1 MNISCRGGGE
11 PTVDFFADV
20 GADTLVPDLVR
31 PDTWRPD
38 LVGVDLVEVARRE
51 VMPNGA
57 PTPAES
63 NARGLIREYIGNISG
78 TQARRLRS
86 RRSVVSSTQTSGH
99 SKHAH
104 NPVGRLT
111 ATHPGVVRIG
121 RAGWFAK
128 GLVYLIAGYLALEV
142 ASKASG
148 WSAASSTTGTQEA
161 SPTGALRTV
170 STSTGGPLLLW
181 LLAIGMLIYAAWRVV
196 TAMLPGSTDTKASM
210 KRVGYIVSAAL
221 YTFLAFSAI
230 ALARQGSGIK
240 NGNQTVTDMSASI
253 MKHSAGRL
261 VIGVIGAIVI
271 GVGLYRISKGL
282 TMDVTDELSLSGMS
296 PARVT
301 WTRRLGAIGEVGR
314 GVGIGL
320 VGFFLLRS
328 AVTYDVAQATG
339 LDGALRR
346 LATQSWGVVVVVIVG
361 VGFAAYGIFCIAT
374 FTHRRLQ
381 AP

>member
-1 MNISCRGGGE
+1 
-11 PTVDFFADV
+11 V
-20 GADTLVPDLVR
+20 
-31 PDTWRPD
+31 
-38 LVGVDLVEVARRE
+38 
-51 VMPNGA
+51 
-57 PTPAES
+57 
-63 NARGLIREYIGNISG
+63 
-78 TQARRLRS
+78 
-86 RRSVVSSTQTSGH
+86 
-99 SKHAH
+99 K
-104 NPVGRLT
+104 
-111 ATHPGVVRIG
+111 IG

-128 GLVYLIAGYLALEV
+128 GVVYLIAGYLALEI

-148 WSAASSTTGTQEA
+148 WSAAASPTGTQEA

-181 LLAIGMLIYAAWRVV
+181 LLAIGMLMYAVWRLV
-196 TAMLPGSTDTKASM
+196 TALLPGDTDTEATL
-210 KRVGYIVSAAL
+210 KRIGYLVSAAM
-221 YTFLAFSAI
+221 YTALAVSAI
-230 ALARQGSGIK
+230 AFARQGSGVK

-261 VIGVIGAIVI
+261 VIGVIGAVI
-271 GVGLYRISKGL
+271 IAVGLYRISKGL
-282 TMDVTDELSLSGMS
+282 RMDVTDELSLSGMS
-296 PARVT
+296 PARVK

-346 LATQSWGVVVVVIVG
+346 MATQSWGVVVVVVVG